1 MEGACCLMDPVFGDP
16 FEEGIVVSCPW
27 REVFPARLPAVDTL
41 IVSHRHPDHF
51 DIPSLA
57 QVNRDCDAICP
68 ADPLIVYALKALGF
82 ERVHPVYPMG
92 PILSQDF
99 ELYPTRS
106 EIRSIPEFGMVFK
119 DRAGV
124 FWNQVDTSLS
134 PETIAAIRAR
144 FGTLDLLFA
153 MYASQNFDFF
163 ETRSTEFPFETHRE
177 NLDNVLRIH
186 PRVAVPSSAGFRF
199 CEPHEWLNAF
209 LFPIS
214 RERFVADLEQLEP
227 GIHTCLLN
235 PGDIV
240 EVSNGKAK
248 VHSGASEAARTI
260 EQDPPA

>member
-16 FEEGIVVSCPW
+16 FEEGIVVSCPR

-106 EIRSIPEFGMVFK
+106 EICR
-119 DRAGV
+119 
-124 FWNQVDTSLS
+124 
-134 PETIAAIRAR
+134 
-144 FGTLDLLFA
+144 
-153 MYASQNFDFF
+153 
-163 ETRSTEFPFETHRE
+163 
-177 NLDNVLRIH
+177 
-186 PRVAVPSSAGFRF
+186 
-199 CEPHEWLNAF
+199 
-209 LFPIS
+209 
-214 RERFVADLEQLEP
+214 
-227 GIHTCLLN
+227 
-235 PGDIV
+235 
-240 EVSNGKAK
+240 
-248 VHSGASEAARTI
+248 RT
-260 EQDPPA
+260 